1 MRNGTDR
8 LRAVNVPQ
16 PAVVELDAGGS
27 PAKIEM
33 NSDVREPVTIEAVRE
48 IWRIDDEWRSEER
61 RVGKECRSGGAENDY
76 NKKDKYFVCL
86 VVFETSS
93 VPTPLLNA
101 YDFYP
106 YVGLAEW

>member
-48 IWRIDDEWRSEER
+48 IWRIDDEWWREPITRTYYE
-61 RVGKECRSGGAENDY
+61 VLLHGGARLVLFRDLGAQEW
-76 NKKDKYFVCL
+76 FVQK
-86 VVFETSS
+86 
-93 VPTPLLNA
+93 P
-101 YDFYP
+101 
-106 YVGLAEW
+106 